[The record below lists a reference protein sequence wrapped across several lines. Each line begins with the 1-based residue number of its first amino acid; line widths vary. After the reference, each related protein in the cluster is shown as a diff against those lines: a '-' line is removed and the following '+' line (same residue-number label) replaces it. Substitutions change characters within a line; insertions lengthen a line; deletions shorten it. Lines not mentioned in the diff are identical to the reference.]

1 MIYDIIATI
10 LTVLYLGLPLMCL
23 VLLFNMIMLIILII
37 KGGK

>member
-10 LTVLYLGLPLMCL
+10 LAVLYLGLPLMCL
-23 VLLFNMIMLIILII
+23 ALLINLIILIILII